1 MGVEICF
8 RHLHNELSFSY
19 TSFDNF
25 ITCLESYCNKEQV
38 DIINCLSWKQHK
50 EQCQYMGPH
59 GTFNAVCGTI
69 NDLINTLK
77 YIMDRIPNDHGFYR
91 DTQRF
96 LDYCNKEIT
105 YENPE
110 IWINC

>member
-8 RHLHNELSFSY
+8 KHIEGMSFSY

-25 ITCLESYCNKEQV
+25 TTCLLKYLNEEQQ
-38 DIINCLSWKQHK
+38 DIINCLSWKDNK
-50 EQCQYMGPH
+50 EVCEYEGPH

-77 YIMDRIPNDHGFYR
+77 YIGDRMPTDHGFYR
-91 DTQRF
+91 DLNTFIKRAS
-96 LDYCNKEIT
+96 
-105 YENPE
+105 YESKCVSPE